1 VDEFPIDEAT
11 KKMLNEVAA
20 EAEKVYTPDRHVIP
34 VTPAAASIGTSHSPE
49 HLQQSNRPGKKCK
62 IIPEFAPVSGKEF
75 FFKHVYD
82 PPPPRA
88 ITNKLLK
95 MIEEDGLYGSPD
107 EIKKVWET
115 EQATHRGYFDMYSPG
130 PMPYP
135 DTTFT
140 YIHPKHRWVKSTRDE
155 TMVEELLEAGAL
167 IDRNMLEEEFYILE
181 NIRGQE
187 NPIWFTSTAQN
198 IMAKYDEGNKL
209 MQLATRK

>member
-1 VDEFPIDEAT
+1 VDEFPIDEAM

-34 VTPAAASIGTSHSPE
+34 VTPAAASIGRSHSPE
-49 HLQQSNRPGKKCK
+49 HLQQSNRPGKKIK
-62 IIPEFAPVSGKEF
+62 PEFVPVSGKEF
-75 FFKHVYD
+75 FFQHVYD

-95 MIEEDGLYGSPD
+95 LIEKDGLYGPPD
-107 EIKKVWET
+107 VIKKVWET
-115 EQATHRGYFDMYSPG
+115 EQATHRAYFDMYSPAS
-130 PMPYP
+130 MLCP

-140 YIHPKHRWVKSTRDE
+140 YIHPMHRWVKSTRDE